1 VQLQHLFQE
10 ELQWILP
17 KEITFCIDKGEGI
30 LKDYQFGKR
39 AAKHKFSPQC
49 GTGHYEE
56 RKGKVAGV
64 NARALPDVDMFA
76 LNVIPYDISLSLHT
90 ISGLMFISGEEPF
103 LRSAILPPELQA

>member
-1 VQLQHLFQE
+1 V
-10 ELQWILP
+10 
-17 KEITFCIDKGEGI
+17 
-30 LKDYQFGKR
+30 
-39 AAKHKFSPQC
+39 KHKFSPWC
-49 GTGHYEE
+49 GTGNYEE

-76 LNVIPYDISLSLHT
+76 LNVIPYDISHT